1 MKYDSSK
8 SKTIVITNNPNSLK
22 EISISFRKTY
32 DTYFGFGFGFAD
44 EWSFGLIT
52 VLDMQSNT
60 EYYTNA

>member
-1 MKYDSSK
+1 MKYNSLK
-8 SKTIVITNNPNSLK
+8 SKTILITNDPSPLK

-32 DTYFGFGFGFAD
+32 DTYLGIGFAD